1 MEKLEPLDNRCRRGE
16 PSPNVILTV
25 GVMWMRISPLE
36 IEQQTFNKALR
47 GFDPVEV
54 AAYLENLARE
64 FESLI
69 AENADL
75 QGKVKVLSSKLENY
89 EEIEKTL
96 QETLL
101 TSQKTAEEARR
112 NLEKEA
118 DLVIKQ
124 ARLERQ
130 QILEE
135 ARTQLSELNR
145 KIAELQMAKERYL
158 SEFKAFLG
166 AQWHLLE
173 NIDSG
178 SGSRPPAH
186 HASTRRRARP
196 QGEELEQV
204 LAELDQL
211 VGQDKED
218 SQDKET
224 AAETLSNIKIPPADT
239 GGQDEQAH
247 REDR

>member
-1 MEKLEPLDNRCRRGE
+1 M
-16 PSPNVILTV
+16 VLTV

-54 AAYLENLARE
+54 AAYLENLAKE

-69 AENADL
+69 AENAEL
-75 QGKVKVLSSKLENY
+75 KEKVKVLSSKLENY

-101 TSQKTAEEARR
+101 TSQKTAEDAKR

-124 ARLERQ
+124 ANLERQ

-145 KIAELQMAKERYL
+145 KVAELQMAKERYL

-173 NIDSG
+173 NIDIDA
-178 SGSRPPAH
+178 GSRPAAR
-186 HASTRRRARP
+186 ASSRRRTRP
-196 QGEELEQV
+196 QGEELERV
-204 LAELDQL
+204 LSELDETEHHDQSDT
-211 VGQDKED
+211 QK
-218 SQDKET
+218 KNT
-224 AAETLSNIKIPPADT
+224 AAGAVSGMTSPPADT

>member
-1 MEKLEPLDNRCRRGE
+1 
-16 PSPNVILTV
+16 
-25 GVMWMRISPLE
+25 MRISPLE

-47 GFDPVEV
+47 GFDPDEV
-54 AAYLENLARE
+54 TAYLEHLAGE

-69 AENADL
+69 AENAEL
-75 QGKVKVLSSKLENY
+75 NEKVKVLSSKLENY

-101 TSQKTAEEARR
+101 TSQKTAEEAKR

-124 ARLERQ
+124 ARLERRE
-130 QILEE
+130 ILEE

-178 SGSRPPAH
+178 SESRPAAPQ
-186 HASTRRRARP
+186 SSRRRTRP
-196 QGEELEQV
+196 QGEELERI
-204 LAELDQL
+204 LGELDQL
-211 VGQDKED
+211 EGQEKTKPQKE
-218 SQDKET
+218 ET
-224 AAETLSNIKIPPADT
+224 AAEKLSGMNPPPADT

>member
-1 MEKLEPLDNRCRRGE
+1 
-16 PSPNVILTV
+16 
-25 GVMWMRISPLE
+25 MRISPLE

-54 AAYLENLARE
+54 AAYLENMARE

-69 AENADL
+69 AENAEL
-75 QGKVKVLSSKLENY
+75 KERVKVLSAKLENY

-178 SGSRPPAH
+178 SESRPA
-186 HASTRRRARP
+186 ASQLSRRRARP
-196 QGEELEQV
+196 QGEELERI
-204 LAELDQL
+204 LGELDQIEN
-211 VGQDKED
+211 QDKTNA
-218 SQDKET
+218 QKKEA
-224 AAETLSNIKIPPADT
+224 AAETLSGMTPPPAEP

>member
-1 MEKLEPLDNRCRRGE
+1 M
-16 PSPNVILTV
+16 ILTV

-54 AAYLENLARE
+54 TAYLENLARE
-64 FESLI
+64 FENLI
-69 AENADL
+69 AENAEL
-75 QGKVKVLSSKLENY
+75 SEKVKVLSSKLENY

-96 QETLL
+96 QDTLL
-101 TSQKTAEEARR
+101 ASQKTAEEARR

-130 QILEE
+130 EILEE
-135 ARTQLSELNR
+135 ARTQLSDLNR
-145 KIAELQMAKERYL
+145 KIDELQMAKERYL

-178 SGSRPPAH
+178 AQAKPAGRVT
-186 HASTRRRARP
+186 SRRRSRP
-196 QGEELEQV
+196 QGEELERV
-204 LAELDQL
+204 LSELDQAE
-211 VGQDKED
+211 GRDGTNAQE
-218 SQDKET
+218 QE
-224 AAETLSNIKIPPADT
+224 AAAGTLPGAASPPADT
-239 GGQDEQAH
+239 GGQDEQVH

>member
-1 MEKLEPLDNRCRRGE
+1 MIYPPLM
-16 PSPNVILTV
+16 VILPV
-25 GVMWMRISPLE
+25 GVIGMRISPLE

-54 AAYLENLARE
+54 ATYLESLARE
-64 FESLI
+64 FEALI
-69 AENADL
+69 AENAEL
-75 QGKVKVLSSKLENY
+75 REQVKVLTSKLSGY
-89 EEIEKTL
+89 EDIEKTL

-101 TSQKTAEEARR
+101 TSQKTAEEAKR
-112 NLEKEA
+112 NIQKEA

-124 ARLERQ
+124 AQLERQ

-145 KIAELQMAKERYL
+145 KIAELQMAKEKYL

-173 NIDSG
+173 NIDAG
-178 SGSRPPAH
+178 PAPPRMD
-186 HASTRRRARP
+186 SPSRRRRIRP
-196 QGEELEQV
+196 QGEDLER
-204 LAELDQL
+204 LLDDL
-211 VGQDKED
+211 ERMED
-218 SQDKET
+218 QKAGESGGESSAPDPGSMMK
-224 AAETLSNIKIPPADT
+224 SPPADT